1 MAPSLGNGK
10 ICYIE
15 IPAADIPSLSAFYA
29 TVFGWN
35 LRNRDDGH
43 LAFSDTVDQV
53 SGTWVTGKPP
63 ASEHGLR
70 VYIMVDDMEATMA
83 AIVAHGGE
91 IFEGVGAHFPEITAR
106 FRDPYGIIFSLYQ
119 EGGRQRNGQS

>member
-15 IPAADIPSLSAFYA
+15 IPAGDIPSLAAFYG

-35 LRNRDDGH
+35 VRNRDDGH
-43 LAFSDTVDQV
+43 LAFDDTVGQV
-53 SGTWVTGKPP
+53 SGTWVAGKPP
-63 ASEHGLR
+63 ASENGLR

-83 AIVAHGGE
+83 SIVANGGE

-106 FRDPYGIIFSLYQ
+106 FLDPYGNIFSLYQ
-119 EGGRQRNGQS
+119 EGGRQRNNPI